1 MGWLL
6 LVVALTLNATA
17 NILLKL
23 GATQLGGLGGPDLIG
38 RLARDYYLFAGLLLF
53 ALNVVFYMVAL
64 SRLDLSVAYPIMV
77 AGGIVIVVSVSALLL
92 GEPID
97 VPQGIGLILL
107 VVGIA
112 LVGHRSFV

>member
-1 MGWLL
+1 MQKAPLHQGFE
-6 LVVALTLNATA
+6 T
-17 NILLKL
+17 
-23 GATQLGGLGGPDLIG
+23 G
-38 RLARDYYLFAGLLLF
+38 RDPARSPYAPGFTSNPPLFEVPYYLVAGLPLF